1 MPIFSKHVHEGAIE
15 EAIKHPWFYES
26 LIMLGLKLPI
36 IHYSDIS
43 VNGTNYVVKGTNYHV
58 HVNDANQI
66 LYSQLDNRIIGII
79 MIPGN
84 KIPDLSTRIVW
95 QNCRGI
101 YGAMSWDTMRTYL
114 RTVTN
119 QNMTYEE
126 FAENVTY
133 MLNRHIG
140 YMSTTSEMNPM
151 TQSKSEI
158 MGALIRLFY
167 IKTPDHA
174 TEHMKKILKLM
185 DQLNTAVR
193 NCSCLL

>member
-1 MPIFSKHVHEGAIE
+1 MPIFIKPICEGAIE

-26 LIMLGLKLPI
+26 LLMLGLKLPI
-36 IHYSDIS
+36 IHHSDIS
-43 VNGTNYVVKGTNYHV
+43 VNYTNYVVNGTNYHI

-66 LYSQLDNRIIGII
+66 LYSRLNNRIIGII

-95 QNCRGI
+95 QNYRGI
-101 YGAMSWDTMRTYL
+101 YGTMSWDTIRTYL
-114 RTVTN
+114 LVVTN
-119 QNMTYEE
+119 RNMTCEE

-133 MLNRHIG
+133 VLNRHIG
-140 YMSTTSEMNPM
+140 YVSTTSEMNPM

-158 MGALIRLFY
+158 MGALTRLFY
-167 IKTPDHA
+167 IQTPNHA

-185 DQLNTAVR
+185 DQLNTGV
-193 NCSCLL
+193 L

>member
-1 MPIFSKHVHEGAIE
+1 
-15 EAIKHPWFYES
+15 
-26 LIMLGLKLPI
+26 
-36 IHYSDIS
+36 
-43 VNGTNYVVKGTNYHV
+43 
-58 HVNDANQI
+58 
-66 LYSQLDNRIIGII
+66 

-114 RTVTN
+114 LTVTN

-167 IKTPDHA
+167 IQTPNHA

-185 DQLNTAVR
+185 DQLNTGV
-193 NCSCLL
+193 L